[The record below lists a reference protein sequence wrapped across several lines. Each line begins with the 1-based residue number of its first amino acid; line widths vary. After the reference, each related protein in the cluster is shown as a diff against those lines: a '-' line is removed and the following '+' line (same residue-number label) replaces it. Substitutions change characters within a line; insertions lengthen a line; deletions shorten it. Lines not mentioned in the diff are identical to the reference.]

1 MSVHRLQVTDSSHHH
16 GHHNHH
22 VKKRRKVPL
31 NRNDPE
37 LLTRTSY
44 VDASVAQLQIKKVN
58 KTSNFYFSVK
68 FNRLERNENL
78 IVLKYTGPLQ

>member
-1 MSVHRLQVTDSSHHH
+1 MSAHRLQVTDSSHN
-16 GHHNHH
+16 HHNHH

-31 NRNDPE
+31 NRNDPD

-58 KTSNFYFSVK
+58 KHK
-68 FNRLERNENL
+68 NL
-78 IVLKYTGPLQ
+78 RFFRQIVVST

>member
-37 LLTRTSY
+37 LLTRTPY
-44 VDASVAQLQIKKVN
+44 VDASVAHLQIKKVN
-58 KTSNFYFSVK
+58 KTHNLYF
-68 FNRLERNENL
+68 FRQ
-78 IVLKYTGPLQ
+78 I